1 MSMNDPRLEPGE
13 GPRTRAC
20 GQPHCGKQSPEPLGA
35 SDLAVCVS
43 PSPVAEAPGPARD
56 ASRTARPE
64 EREGRPL
71 LHSMHTQGGYQ
82 RRAGRNSWGTRAT
95 REAPGRSF
103 EEGLKRPGSD
113 GRPPEEGLCH
123 HPHLLNFS
131 QPDSWSRLESAG
143 GGGAA
148 A

>member
-43 PSPVAEAPGPARD
+43 PSPAAEAPGPARD

-71 LHSMHTQGGYQ
+71 FHSMHTQGGYQ
-82 RRAGRNSWGTRAT
+82 RRAGGTADCPTLRGFPQGGTAGGPEPREKHQGEASRRA
-95 REAPGRSF
+95 EAAR
-103 EEGLKRPGSD
+103 L
-113 GRPPEEGLCH
+113 GRPPTRRGSL
-123 HPHLLNFS
+123 PPPTPPQL
-131 QPDSWSRLESAG
+131 
-143 GGGAA
+143 
-148 A
+148 